1 MVNKRS
7 DGQTQDLSTAC
18 SVWAGPIHD
27 EYLTK
32 LNGTREFK
40 QFKKKDISQ
49 MLNYVFILFI

>member
-1 MVNKRS
+1 MDKTR
-7 DGQTQDLSTAC
+7 TLSTAC
-18 SVWAGPIHD
+18 SVWACPIHD